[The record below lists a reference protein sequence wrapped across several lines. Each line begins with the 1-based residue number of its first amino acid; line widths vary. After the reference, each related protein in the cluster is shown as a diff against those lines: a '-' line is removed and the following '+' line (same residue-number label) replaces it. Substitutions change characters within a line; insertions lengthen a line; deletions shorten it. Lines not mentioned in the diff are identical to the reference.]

1 MSGPILPPLTVTE
14 VDGSPIGRPI
24 TTIKVSNG
32 DLTVS
37 GSIATIDT
45 SGSGMSSFWAAA
57 DSGSSQPIEDG
68 QVLGLYGLG
77 GNTPQAIGTVASATD
92 QITFSLLDTAVS
104 AASYTNA
111 DITVDAQGRIT
122 AAANGTGGSMT
133 SFDVAG
139 DTGSAQTITNSNTL
153 TIKNAAGGAI
163 KTVAQATDELTID
176 LTVSGVTAA
185 AYTLTNL
192 TVDAQGRITTAS
204 NGTVEG
210 TAILS
215 TGETGATKFL
225 REDGDGTCSWQAAS
239 GGGGGPA
246 NSMTTGSADYSGMGG
261 GSDTIFYTLGAPTT
275 GSNTSASGTMFD
287 DNTKMV
293 YFPFYNQKQAGDIAT
308 LVYRQESASTGTAK
322 AGLYSATS
330 DNAPGAKIGDDATL
344 TISTSGEKSTATD
357 TLSWTVAADTLY
369 FMGFMMTVVGDGQP
383 DTRHWNM
390 YTGGESFLPQCNGSS
405 TKGYAST
412 RAIAVQESSLSAG
425 VLPATPNLANCL
437 TVGSVDAI
445 NYPLLCITF

>member
-1 MSGPILPPLTVTE
+1 
-14 VDGSPIGRPI
+14 
-24 TTIKVSNG
+24 
-32 DLTVS
+32 
-37 GSIATIDT
+37 
-45 SGSGMSSFWAAA
+45 
-57 DSGSSQPIEDG
+57 
-68 QVLGLYGLG
+68 
-77 GNTPQAIGTVASATD
+77 
-92 QITFSLLDTAVS
+92 
-104 AASYTNA
+104 
-111 DITVDAQGRIT
+111 
-122 AAANGTGGSMT
+122 
-133 SFDVAG
+133 
-139 DTGSAQTITNSNTL
+139 
-153 TIKNAAGGAI
+153 
-163 KTVAQATDELTID
+163 
-176 LTVSGVTAA
+176 
-185 AYTLTNL
+185 
-192 TVDAQGRITTAS
+192 
-204 NGTVEG
+204 
-210 TAILS
+210 
-215 TGETGATKFL
+215 
-225 REDGDGTCSWQAAS
+225 
-239 GGGGGPA
+239 
-246 NSMTTGSADYSGMGG
+246 
-261 GSDTIFYTLGAPTT
+261 
-275 GSNTSASGTMFD
+275 MFD

-322 AGLYSATS
+322 AGLYSSTS

-344 TISTSGEKSTATD
+344 TISSSGQKSTVTS